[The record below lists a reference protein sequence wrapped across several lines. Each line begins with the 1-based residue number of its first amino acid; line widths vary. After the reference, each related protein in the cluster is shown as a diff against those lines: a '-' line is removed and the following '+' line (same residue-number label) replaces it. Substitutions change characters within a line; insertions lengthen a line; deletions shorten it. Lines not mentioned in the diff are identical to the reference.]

1 MLALGSAWS
10 HFARCMSR
18 LSFLPAQLLVFALA
32 ATAGA
37 QEAPKDSVRKFYKG
51 LTFGSEAQFNPL
63 TEILNEGFDMLRI
76 ENSERR
82 LGYLNYGQ
90 AATNVWRSISHPD
103 GAIRNYGGFWEMA
116 KREILPLSLKPN
128 HGQWLP
134 NYTVHMLGSG
144 MISARMTE
152 WYEAHDVPAPFA
164 FSFAT
169 MYAAHFI
176 NEAVEDKGRVG
187 RPLNVDPIADL
198 YLFDLAGILL
208 YRTERMRR
216 LMNNDIVELTNWAGQ
231 PAINAPE
238 GTLEN
243 TTQEFVIRA
252 KLPRTDMWRAL
263 IGFGV
268 SSVAGVSYG
277 KRDGVAVSLAGGA
290 DVVRNPI
297 VDTLTDRR
305 TVIPKPYGGVFVDRQ
320 GSLLFSMMLRDSKE
334 VVGIMNLYPG
344 VIDVKGYT
352 TGLWA
357 QLLRDGS
364 WRFGIVPTWGLGL
377 GQNQRRTR

>member
-1 MLALGSAWS
+1 
-10 HFARCMSR
+10 MSR
-18 LSFLPAQLLVFALA
+18 LKSFPVQLLVSALLA
-32 ATAGA
+32 VHAGA
-37 QEAPKDSVRKFYKG
+37 QEAPRDSVRKFYKG

-76 ENSERR
+76 ENAERR
-82 LGYLNYGQ
+82 LGYLQYKQ
-90 AATNVWRSISHPD
+90 AATNVWRSVTHPD
-103 GAIRNYGGFWEMA
+103 GAIRQYGGLWQMMS
-116 KREILPLSLKPN
+116 REVLPLSLRPA

-134 NYTVHMLGSG
+134 NYTVHLLGSG

-152 WYEAHDVPAPFA
+152 WYEARDVPHPFA

-176 NEAVEDKGRVG
+176 NEAVEDKGRIG

-208 YRTERMRR
+208 YRTERVRR
-216 LMNNDIVELTNWAGQ
+216 LMNNDVIELTNWAGQ
-231 PAINAPE
+231 AAINAPE

-243 TTQEFVIRA
+243 TTQEFILRSA
-252 KLPRTDMWRAL
+252 LPRTDKWRAFV
-263 IGFGV
+263 GFGV
-268 SSVAGVSYG
+268 STVAGLSYG
-277 KRDGVAVSLAGGA
+277 KRDGLAVSIAGGA
-290 DVVRNPI
+290 DAVTNPI
-297 VDTLTDRR
+297 IDTLTDRR

-334 VVGIMNLYPG
+334 VVGTMNMYPG
-344 VIDVKGYT
+344 VLNVKGYT
-352 TGLWA
+352 TGAWA
-357 QLLRDGS
+357 QYLRDGT